1 MKRKLHLPIL
11 LVLFIALSSL
21 ASAVTAIEGRSAKE
35 FAADWPE
42 AAREAADQMV
52 EKYGEPDEITPTRLV
67 WHENGPWMETVL
79 HKDVVTHL
87 FPMEHDDTLRQT
99 IPYQVPPDKFDEL
112 AEFDGSVIVERTLGT
127 VSAMCDRE
135 EANFLALN
143 LANDI
148 VNDKVTVEEAR
159 EQYAEI
165 IQGLMEGEEHPYT
178 QGLQFDVAS
187 VEDTRFEDES
197 VIG

>member
-1 MKRKLHLPIL
+1 MRRKLHLPVL

-35 FAADWPE
+35 FVSNWPE
-42 AAREAADQMV
+42 AARSAANQMV
-52 EKYGEPDEITPTRLV
+52 DKYGEPDEITPTRLI
-67 WHENGPWMETVL
+67 WRENGPWTETIV
-79 HKDVVTHL
+79 HKDVVTHR
-87 FPMEHDDTLRQT
+87 FPKEHEDTLEQT
-99 IPYQVPPDKFDEL
+99 IAYQVPPDKFDDL
-112 AEFDGSVIVERTLGT
+112 AEFDGSVIVARTLGT
-127 VSAMCDRE
+127 ISAMCDQE
-135 EANFLALN
+135 AANFLALN

-148 VNDKVTVEEAR
+148 VTDKVTVEEAR

-178 QGLQFDVAS
+178 QGLEFDVAS

>member
-1 MKRKLHLPIL
+1 MRMKLHLPVL

-35 FAADWPE
+35 FVSDWPE
-42 AAREAADQMV
+42 SARSAANQMV
-52 EKYGEPDEITPTRLV
+52 DKYGEPDEITPTRLI
-67 WHENGPWMETVL
+67 WRENGPWTETVL
-79 HKDVVTHL
+79 HKDVATHR
-87 FPMEHDDTLRQT
+87 FPMEHEDTLRQT

-112 AEFDGSVIVERTLGT
+112 AEFDGSVIVERTSGT

-148 VNDKVTVEEAR
+148 VNERITVEEAR

-178 QGLQFDVAS
+178 QGFEFDVAS